1 VSRPSNPSHQLPAI
15 SPEQK
20 RVAEVSDDRL
30 VKSLR
35 VSKKMRPFASRM
47 RMRVGDLDLSDPA
60 TASEFERCSEIMRNV
75 LIKKKISRKDADRI
89 IALTFEAAA
98 DHQLESL
105 RRDRFVGDFEQSKND
120 LSRLIKQI
128 DHLANA
134 ISALPPISLGKL
146 NRIIAKQNWQHFD
159 TEMFFELMHVM

>member
-1 VSRPSNPSHQLPAI
+1 
-15 SPEQK
+15 
-20 RVAEVSDDRL
+20 
-30 VKSLR
+30 
-35 VSKKMRPFASRM
+35 M

-75 LIKKKISRKDADRI
+75 LIKKNSRKDADRI

-105 RRDRFVGDFEQSKND
+105 RRDRFVDDFERSKND

-134 ISALPPISLGKL
+134 ISALPPMSVGKTQ
-146 NRIIAKQNWQHFD
+146 RDYCQA
-159 TEMFFELMHVM
+159 ELAVFRCGNVFRAYARDGGCAVRTIPGPRSK